1 MQHSIAAKY
10 AARPAARFVRPSARF
25 RQRRLGLRAFGSF
38 QPAPSR
44 ATVLRQADIG
54 PYAALRAGWRAIT
67 PARSVRATSGLLR
80 PAVTMRWANGGRGRD
95 DRAAAAAAP
104 WRA

>member
-10 AARPAARFVRPSARF
+10 AARPLARFVTPTARA
-25 RQRRLGLRAFGSF
+25 RMPRLGLRAFGSF

-44 ATVLRQADIG
+44 ATVLRRGDFS
-54 PYAALRAGWRAIT
+54 PYAALRSSWRAIT
-67 PARSVRATSGLLR
+67 PARVTRPSMGVLR
-80 PAVTMRWANGGRGRD
+80 PLVTMRWANAGRVRD
-95 DRAAAAAAP
+95 DRAAAAAP

>member
-10 AARPAARFVRPSARF
+10 AARPVARFVKPTSRARMP
-25 RQRRLGLRAFGSF
+25 RLGLRAFGSF
-38 QPAPSR
+38 RPAPSR
-44 ATVLRQADIG
+44 ATILHLADVG

-67 PARSVRATSGLLR
+67 PARTVRPLTGLLR
-80 PAVTMRWANGGRGRD
+80 PAVRMRWANAGRGRD

-104 WRA
+104 WRV

>member
-10 AARPAARFVRPSARF
+10 AARPPARFVKPTSRARMP
-25 RQRRLGLRAFGSF
+25 RLGLRAFGSF

-44 ATVLRQADIG
+44 VTVLRQADSS
-54 PYAALRAGWRAIT
+54 PYAALRSAWRAIT
-67 PARSVRATSGLLR
+67 PARLARPSSGVLR
-80 PAVTMRWANGGRGRD
+80 PAVTIHWASTGRD

>member
-10 AARPAARFVRPSARF
+10 AARPPARFVKPTSRARMP
-25 RQRRLGLRAFGSF
+25 RLGLRAFGTF

-44 ATVLRQADIG
+44 VTVLRRGDYS
-54 PYAALRAGWRAIT
+54 PYAALRSAWRAIT
-67 PARSVRATSGLLR
+67 PARAARPSSGVLR
-80 PAVTMRWANGGRGRD
+80 PAVAMHWASTGRGRD
-95 DRAAAAAAP
+95 DRPTAAAAP

>member
-10 AARPAARFVRPSARF
+10 AARPVARFVKPTSRARMP
-25 RQRRLGLRAFGSF
+25 RLGLRAFGSF

-44 ATVLRQADIG
+44 ATVLCRADFS
-54 PYAALRAGWRAIT
+54 PYAALRASWRTIT
-67 PARSVRATSGLLR
+67 PAHVARPSSGLLR
-80 PAVTMRWANGGRGRD
+80 SAATMRWANAGRGRD
-95 DRAAAAAAP
+95 DRTAAAAAP